1 MPLSFIVKWFKYSL
15 LAIKWDQTCTLQPVY
30 IMIPMVSLL
39 SGIMSGFISGI
50 SSSLYLRLLLSNP
63 QDGNDNLKLYIYKVF
78 SFVNYFGMVI
88 HGSADLLLDLLWI

>member
-1 MPLSFIVKWFKYSL
+1 
-15 LAIKWDQTCTLQPVY
+15 
-30 IMIPMVSLL
+30 MIPMVSLL

-50 SSSLYLRLLLSNP
+50 SSSLYLRLLLSNDP

-88 HGSADLLLDLLWI
+88 HGSADLLLDLL